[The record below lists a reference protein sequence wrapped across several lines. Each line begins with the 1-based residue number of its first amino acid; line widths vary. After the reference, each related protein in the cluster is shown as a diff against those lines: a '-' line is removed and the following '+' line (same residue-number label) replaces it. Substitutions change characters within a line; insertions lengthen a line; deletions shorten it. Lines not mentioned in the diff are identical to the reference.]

1 MFCPNCGNQ
10 IPDGAAFCTFCGTK
24 QASPVSPVAPVTEAV
39 APVVEQVAA
48 PVVEQVAPVVEQ
60 VENVVEQVAAPV
72 VEQVAPVVEQV
83 AAPVVEQVAP
93 VVEQAAPVVE
103 PVYQQPVQQPMY
115 QQPVQPAQQ
124 PMYQQPVYPQY
135 QQPMY
140 QQPVAQPKKKSKAPL
155 IITIILLVL
164 LLAAGGLVVYE
175 TFFASEE
182 DRLEWLSA
190 LDFKKTGASIP
201 MSENEQKIFKKIVK
215 TMDEAIAENEA
226 ADYVDCVPSYAR
238 DFVWSVYGLDNA
250 KDFVKYLH
258 SDEDNGVSKVGDD
271 IKVSEEIVS
280 AKKIKDVEEL
290 SDSFKSVFKK
300 SVDISAAYLVKNNS
314 TFKGSDDKETYVD
327 YYLFVE
333 VDDEWS
339 VILVGE
345 DNLEK
350 FDLKK

>member
-48 PVVEQVAPVVEQ
+48 PVVEQV
-60 VENVVEQVAAPV
+60 ENVVEQVAAPV

-83 AAPVVEQVAP
+83 VAPVVEQVAP
-93 VVEQAAPVVE
+93 VVEQAAPAVE
-103 PVYQQPVQQPMY
+103 PVYQQPMY

-182 DRLEWLSA
+182 DRPEWLSA
-190 LDFKKTGASIP
+190 LNFKKTGASIP